1 MRKDFNAERAGWDT
15 EKAALLKRAED
26 TEAAVMLVTEELS
39 GLKRHINHMT
49 AAIFGK

>member
-1 MRKDFNAERAGWDT
+1 MDFNTERAGWDT
-15 EKAALLKRAED
+15 EKATLMKRAED
-26 TEAAVMLVTEELS
+26 AEAALKPMTEELS